1 MATKGT
7 QVAHDDEEQKS
18 DQAMVGEGQI
28 ATGQK
33 SLKMLINPERISSEL
48 KQSNEQPGSST
59 KVEKNSL
66 CYYTPQS
73 LNDKMGDDRPSQEEA
88 AK

>member
-48 KQSNEQPGSST
+48 K
-59 KVEKNSL
+59 
-66 CYYTPQS
+66 
-73 LNDKMGDDRPSQEEA
+73 
-88 AK
+88 